1 MIKRIPIYFIIWK
14 SALQL
19 PQKNKDDV
27 LAIRQILIDENK
39 DNIKPDLPTDF
50 KSIPDIKPLDF
61 KTDIEK
67 EAPEIAVPNENKNDI
82 LQGFGHYP
90 FYIKTG
96 ECTRFI
102 KCTLKWR
109 TNYEIKSI

>member
-1 MIKRIPIYFIIWK
+1 MTNRWSNEFKFILSSGSLLYNPK
-14 SALQL
+14 
-19 PQKNKDDV
+19 K
-27 LAIRQILIDENK
+27 
-39 DNIKPDLPTDF
+39 
-50 KSIPDIKPLDF
+50 
-61 KTDIEK
+61 
-67 EAPEIAVPNENKNDI
+67 NKNDI

-90 FYIKTG
+90 FNIKTG